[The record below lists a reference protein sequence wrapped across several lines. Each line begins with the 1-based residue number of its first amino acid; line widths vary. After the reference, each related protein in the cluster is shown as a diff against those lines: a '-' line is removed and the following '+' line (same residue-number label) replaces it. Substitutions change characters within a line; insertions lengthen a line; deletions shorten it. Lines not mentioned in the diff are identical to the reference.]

1 MILESFS
8 SALLGS
14 SVGIAVMF
22 LALVEGLRRTFA
34 TRQDLHGLAQRM
46 AAMEAI
52 CLQARATA
60 EEARER
66 ARITQALLEQ
76 TERRLDRE
84 GGFLLA
90 KQQNP

>member
-1 MILESFS
+1 
-8 SALLGS
+8 
-14 SVGIAVMF
+14 MF

-34 TRQDLHGLAQRM
+34 TRQDLHGLAHRL
-46 AAMEAI
+46 AAMEAA
-52 CLQARATA
+52 CLQARAAA

-66 ARITQALLEQ
+66 ARITQALLEH

-90 KQQNP
+90 KRQNP

>member
-14 SVGIAVMF
+14 SMGIAVMF

-46 AAMEAI
+46 AAMERA
-52 CLQARATA
+52 CRQAHATA

-66 ARITQALLEQ
+66 ARIAQALLER
-76 TERRLDRE
+76 TERRLDRD
-84 GGFLLA
+84 GGFLLTRR
-90 KQQNP
+90 QNP